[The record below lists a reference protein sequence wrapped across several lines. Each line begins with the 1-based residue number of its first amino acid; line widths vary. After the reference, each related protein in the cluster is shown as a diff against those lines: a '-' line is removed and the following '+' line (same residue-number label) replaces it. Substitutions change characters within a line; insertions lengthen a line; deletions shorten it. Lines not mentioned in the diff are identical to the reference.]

1 MTIKDV
7 YYSLIKEYGTTN
19 PFNIAR
25 QLGIT
30 VLFNDLGSNN
40 GLYHTL
46 EICNK
51 TYHYIHINNNLSD
64 EDKRYT
70 MAHELGHFIL
80 HKGSNLHFLR
90 RISRVP
96 LSRQEIEADLFA
108 SYFIISDEEIKE
120 INNISHI
127 SKSFKLD
134 YRICEERIKYLDS

>member
-7 YYSLIKEYGTTN
+7 YYSLIQEYGTTN

-30 VLFNDLGSNN
+30 VLFNDLGTNN

-108 SYFIISDEEIKE
+108 SYFIISDEEIRE

>member
-1 MTIKDV
+1 MMIKDV
-7 YYSLIKEYGTTN
+7 YHSLIKECGTSN

-30 VLFNDLGSNN
+30 VLFNDLGTNN

-46 EICNK
+46 EIYNK

-80 HKGSNLHFLR
+80 HKNSNLHFLR

-108 SYFIISDEEIKE
+108 SYFIVTDEEIKE
-120 INNISHI
+120 INNITHI
-127 SKSFKLD
+127 SKSFKID

>member
-7 YYSLIKEYGTTN
+7 YYSLIKEYGTSN

-30 VLFNDLGSNN
+30 VLFNDLGTNN

-64 EDKRYT
+64 EEKRYT

-120 INNISHI
+120 INNISYI
-127 SKSFKLD
+127 SESFKLD
-134 YRICEERIKYLDS
+134 YRICEERIKYI

>member
-7 YYSLIKEYGTTN
+7 YYSLIQEYGTTN

-30 VLFNDLGSNN
+30 VLFNDLGTNN
-40 GLYHTL
+40 GLYHSL
-46 EICNK
+46 EICKK

-64 EDKRYT
+64 DDKRYT
-70 MAHELGHFIL
+70 MAHELGH
-80 HKGSNLHFLR
+80 KNSNLHFLR

-108 SYFIISDEEIKE
+108 SYFIISNEEIKE

>member
-7 YYSLIKEYGTTN
+7 YYSLVKEFGTTN
-19 PFNIAR
+19 PFNIAG

-30 VLFNDLGSNN
+30 VLFNDLGTNN

-46 EICNK
+46 EICKK

-64 EDKRYT
+64 DDKRYT

-80 HKGSNLHFLR
+80 HKNSNLHFLR

-108 SYFIISDEEIKE
+108 SYFIISDEEI
-120 INNISHI
+120 NNISHI
-127 SKSFKLD
+127 SKSFRLD

>member
-7 YYSLIKEYGTTN
+7 YHSLVKEFGTTN

-30 VLFNDLGSNN
+30 VLFNDLGTNN

-46 EICNK
+46 EINNE

-64 EDKRYT
+64 SDKRYT

-108 SYFIISDEEIKE
+108 SYFIVSDEEIKE
-120 INNISHI
+120 INNNIFI
-127 SKSFKLD
+127 LNFTN
-134 YRICEERIKYLDS
+134 EP